1 MNIQTLCLSILYD
14 KDVTGYEIRKLS
26 TTGNYAYFVEAS
38 FGSIYPALNKLEKNG
53 FVTSR
58 LEAHAGSPT
67 KKIYSITD
75 KGRSQ
80 FHNSLFD
87 ELGED
92 IFRSEFL
99 LFARFVSLLP
109 VALVKQRLNE
119 RLASLKEK
127 YKALESMIAPELH
140 NMAGV
145 SGKGLKAPTA
155 TLKDMAGVSG
165 KGAKAP
171 SATSKSDIWVL
182 NYGLNVIEVE
192 IKYINNHMQ
201 ELLALAAQES
211 TPSKATN

>member
-75 KGRSQ
+75 EGRSK

-109 VALVKQRLNE
+109 VALVKQRINE
-119 RLASLKEK
+119 RLTSLEGKQASLK
-127 YKALESMIAPELH
+127 SMMTPKLQE
-140 NMAGV
+140 
-145 SGKGLKAPTA
+145 
-155 TLKDMAGVSG
+155 
-165 KGAKAP
+165 
-171 SATSKSDIWVL
+171 SDIWVL
-182 NYGLNVIEVE
+182 NYGLNVIKIE
-192 IKYINNHMQ
+192 IEYINNHMHQ
-201 ELLALAAQES
+201 LLALAVQEN
-211 TPSKATN
+211 TPVKTTN